1 METQP
6 LPLDRIGQRFS
17 IRLHDPEGGYR
28 DVVGQLNS
36 ANTVIDRH
44 GNEKNFDPKLIAYW
58 REVISRP
65 SAAGKGAP
73 LTLRVL
79 ELDRICNATWP
90 AIESEEFGGW
100 LLRAANGVTNRANS
114 VLPLKGALEAGCL
127 NNFEENLAA
136 AQNFYRSR
144 NLPVI
149 FHLAIPTWDELQ
161 SKLIELGSTELIRAN
176 TMVADLQSFEVNI
189 PTELTLEV
197 TDTPSSAWLNTPAV
211 PGVEKIL
218 NGCPARYLGIRSG
231 AEVIATARIALSEGW
246 SSLTRVFVSE
256 QFRGQGLG
264 KAIVASA
271 INESLL
277 QGATKSVLQVEA
289 KNEVAID
296 IYESLGFNFHHEYTY
311 LELT

>member
-90 AIESEEFGGW
+90 AIESEEVGGW

-114 VLPLKGALEAGCL
+114 VLPLKGSLEAGCL

-176 TMVADLQSFEVNI
+176 TMVADLQSFEINI
-189 PTELTLEV
+189 PTGLTLEV
-197 TDTPSSAWLNTPAV
+197 TDTPTSAWLNTPAV

-231 AEVIATARIALSEGW
+231 EEVIATARIALSEGW

-256 QFRGQGLG
+256 KFRGQGLG

-277 QGATKSVLQVEA
+277 KGTTKSVLQVEA

>member
-44 GNEKNFDPKLIAYW
+44 GNEKNFDPKLIACW

-197 TDTPSSAWLNTPAV
+197 TDTPTSAWLNTPAV

>member
-114 VLPLKGALEAGCL
+114 VLPLKGALEAGCI

>member
-17 IRLHDPEGGYR
+17 IRLHDPKGGYR
-28 DVVGQLNS
+28 DVVGQLTS
-36 ANTVIDRH
+36 ANSVVDRH
-44 GNEKNFDPKLIAYW
+44 GNEKIFDPKLIAFW

-65 SAAGKGAP
+65 TAAGKGAP

-90 AIESEEFGGW
+90 AIESEEVRGW

-114 VLPLKGALEAGCL
+114 VLPLMGALEAGCL
-127 NNFEENLAA
+127 TNFDENLVAA
-136 AQNFYRSR
+136 RNFYRSR

-161 SKLIELGSTELIRAN
+161 SKLLELGSTELIRAN
-176 TMVADLQSFEVNI
+176 TMVADLQAYEINI
-189 PTELTLEV
+189 PAELTLEI
-197 TDTPSSAWLNTPAV
+197 TDTATSAWLNTPAV
-211 PGVEKIL
+211 PGIEKIL
-218 NGCPARYLGIRSG
+218 SSCPARYLGIRHG
-231 AEVIATARIALSEGW
+231 EEVIATARIALSEGW
-246 SSLTRVFVSE
+246 SSLTRVYVSE
-256 QFRGQGLG
+256 KFRGHGLG

-271 INESLL
+271 VNESLL
-277 QGATKSVLQVEA
+277 QGANKSVLQVEA
-289 KNEVAID
+289 RNEVAIG

-311 LELT
+311 LELN

>member
-17 IRLHDPEGGYR
+17 IRLRDPEGGYR
-28 DVVGQLNS
+28 DVVGQLTS
-36 ANTVIDRH
+36 ASTVIDRH
-44 GNEKNFDPKLIAYW
+44 GNEKSFDPNLIAYW

-65 SAAGKGAP
+65 SSAGKGVP

-90 AIESEEFGGW
+90 AIESEEVGGW

-127 NNFEENLAA
+127 TNFDENLAA
-136 AQNFYRSR
+136 AKDFYGSR

-176 TMVADLQSFEVNI
+176 TMVADLQPYEVNI
-189 PTELTLEV
+189 PAGLTLEI
-197 TDTPSSAWLNTPAV
+197 TDTATTAWLNTQMLT
-211 PGVEKIL
+211 GVEKIL
-218 NGCPARYLGIRSG
+218 TGCPARYLGIRNG
-231 AEVIATARIALSEGW
+231 EEVIATARIALSEGW
-246 SSLTRVFVSE
+246 SSLTRVYVSE
-256 QFRGQGLG
+256 KFRGQGLG
-264 KAIVASA
+264 KAIVAAA

-289 KNEVAID
+289 KNYVAIG